1 MRTKRGLIVLTL
13 SCMCAA
19 LSILMFSNTSVCNRD
34 RVIQAIA
41 DFRTSAKQQDVDRM
55 VALVEEGQLSEGEAQ
70 LVLQAVMEPRMACRK
85 KDTHEVEFVARYPYK
100 ILFKAAILKV
110 MQYAVVDGETIEGF
124 CYIGGGQEFP
134 RECLYIVEA
143 RRNEPNCRVI
153 TEFSVVLA
161 RSRYCW
167 EWPSLRRMPWSL
179 IPGRYS
185 KVEEKVHTGRIEVPA
200 SVMADPR

>member
-70 LVLQAVMEPRMACRK
+70 LVLNFCKLRARPIEP
-85 KDTHEVEFVARYPYK
+85 
-100 ILFKAAILKV
+100 
-110 MQYAVVDGETIEGF
+110 
-124 CYIGGGQEFP
+124 
-134 RECLYIVEA
+134 
-143 RRNEPNCRVI
+143 
-153 TEFSVVLA
+153 
-161 RSRYCW
+161 
-167 EWPSLRRMPWSL
+167 
-179 IPGRYS
+179 
-185 KVEEKVHTGRIEVPA
+185 
-200 SVMADPR
+200 